1 MSPTSLAELALLI
14 ACVVLASLASATETA
29 LTSVGRL
36 RVRHLAEEGS
46 RSARILQRLH
56 EQPNRFLS
64 TVLIVNTVALI
75 MASSAATLLGLTFLP
90 HSWGVSGDLA
100 VSLLLSLF
108 LLIFAEVTPKT
119 LAIRNA
125 EQLALLAAA
134 PVEALARVLGPAL
147 WFITLVSR
155 AVTGGRAAHAAYLTE
170 QELRTLLHVSEE
182 QGVIEEKE
190 EEMINSII
198 EIGDMSVREVMIPR
212 TDVTAIPKAVGMAD
226 IIRVFE
232 EKGHT
237 RLPVFEDDLDHIV
250 GLLHVKDL
258 LLHLAKGGDGSG
270 LAGIVRPIRKVPGA
284 KKVDELLYQMQVE
297 KVHMMVVLDEY
308 GGTDGIVTLEDVL
321 EEIVGEIRDEF
332 DPQEEE
338 QLVITGLC
346 EALVDARYSMADLNE
361 RLELRVEES
370 RDYDSVG
377 GYVYAT
383 VGDVPHPGMTFE
395 AVPGIQWRVEQINGD
410 RIERL
415 RLHAERPW
423 PDEVLVEAGFDPPPR
438 TGAGEEIPASPDLP
452 GHARL

>member
-1 MSPTSLAELALLI
+1 MSATSSIELTLLI
-14 ACVVLASLASATETA
+14 VCVLLAALASATETA

-46 RSARILQRLH
+46 HSARTLQRLH

-75 MASSAATLLGLTFLP
+75 MASSATTLLGLTYLP
-90 HSWGVSGDLA
+90 HSWGVAGDLA
-100 VSLLLSLF
+100 VSLVLSLF

-125 EQLALLAAA
+125 ERLALFAAA
-134 PVEALARVLGPAL
+134 PVEALARFLRPFL

-170 QELRTLLHVSEE
+170 QELRTLLRVSEE

-212 TDVTAIPKAVGMAD
+212 TDVSAIPKTAEMPE
-226 IIRVFE
+226 ILKVFE

-237 RLPVFEDDLDHIV
+237 RLPVYDEDLDHIV

-258 LLHLAKGGDGSG
+258 LLYLAKGGQPGG
-270 LAGIVRPIRKVPGA
+270 LEGIMRPIRKVPGA

-332 DPQEEE
+332 DPLEEE
-338 QLVITGLC
+338 QMVITGLC

-361 RLELRVEES
+361 RLELGVEES

-383 VGDVPHPGMTFE
+383 VGDVPEPGMTFE
-395 AVPGIQWRVEQINGD
+395 AVPGIQWRVEQIKGD

-415 RLHAERPW
+415 RLHADRPW

-438 TGAGEEIPASPDLP
+438 TGAGEEIPSAPDLP
-452 GHARL
+452 SQRRV